1 MRFTRVAKIEVDP
14 PEKLFSF
21 ELTFADGTVR
31 YIREKAADVGIA
43 IDRQNFESMHDL
55 TRWTVKGY

>member
-1 MRFTRVAKIEVDP
+1 MRFTQVSKTDFDP

-31 YIREKAADVGIA
+31 YIRERASDVEIA